1 MFAQRTRTLK
11 LSLFAIL
18 SAFVVELVF
27 GIFSNS
33 LALITDSVHALLDS
47 IVTVVLLLAARF
59 AIKPPDAEH
68 TYGHGKIESL
78 GGLIGGIAIFLIAC
92 FFIVEAIIRIQSPPP
107 SVFPTTLVL
116 IAALYTICTDI
127 FRIVLLNRSIKK
139 VGGVTLKA
147 DLYHAAMDFGSTLV
161 VVAGIVLVSFG
172 FHDGDFVAAL
182 FLGMLLVF
190 LSLKLI
196 HRTALDLTD
205 IISPDLVSKVRG
217 ITLATQGV
225 LDASSVLM
233 RRSGDMFFVDIT
245 MSLRGNVSFER
256 AHEISDA
263 VEKNIKKEITN
274 SEITIHF
281 EPSWKDV
288 PKDSK
293 IYEIASDV
301 PGVMGVHN
309 VSYYTSDQM
318 HYVSLHVMVSREM
331 NLEQAHKISEEIEQ
345 KIFATIPDINHVT
358 IHLEPHIAIPTTLKS
373 DYKKT
378 DQKILEILKE
388 YGEIKKIGNI
398 VTLYFDDLLK
408 IDIDCSFDKDLTIE
422 SVHDLTSQ
430 IEQKIRGQFKNSVI
444 TIHPEPF

>member
-1 MFAQRTRTLK
+1 MSQ
-11 LSLFAIL
+11 
-18 SAFVVELVF
+18 
-27 GIFSNS
+27 
-33 LALITDSVHALLDS
+33 
-47 IVTVVLLLAARF
+47 AR
-59 AIKPPDAEH
+59 
-68 TYGHGKIESL
+68 
-78 GGLIGGIAIFLIAC
+78 
-92 FFIVEAIIRIQSPPP
+92 
-107 SVFPTTLVL
+107 
-116 IAALYTICTDI
+116 
-127 FRIVLLNRSIKK
+127 
-139 VGGVTLKA
+139 
-147 DLYHAAMDFGSTLV
+147 
-161 VVAGIVLVSFG
+161 
-172 FHDGDFVAAL
+172 
-182 FLGMLLVF
+182 
-190 LSLKLI
+190 
-196 HRTALDLTD
+196 
-205 IISPDLVSKVRG
+205 
-217 ITLATQGV
+217 
-225 LDASSVLM
+225 
-233 RRSGDMFFVDIT
+233 
-245 MSLRGNVSFER
+245 
-256 AHEISDA
+256 
-263 VEKNIKKEITN
+263 
-274 SEITIHF
+274 
-281 EPSWKDV
+281 KDV

-309 VSYYTSDQM
+309 VSHYTSDQM